1 MSAAPASPGTRKIA
15 SDLRKIDT
23 FIAEDCP
30 YPIRFVK
37 ELYVLAYIRVCN
49 GNKVRAAKELCLSLK
64 TLYNHLDFLRKQGLD
79 VDRYLETG
87 EIYQDLTQT

>member
-1 MSAAPASPGTRKIA
+1 MSAAPSASPATRKIA

-37 ELYVLAYIRVCN
+37 ELYALAYIRACG
-49 GNKVRAAKELCLSLK
+49 GNKARAAKELCLSLK
-64 TLYNHLDFLRKQGLD
+64 TMYNHLEFLRTQGLD

-87 EIYQDLTQT
+87 EIYQDLT